1 MLKIIKGKT
10 KPKGLRIII
19 YGVHGIGKTTL
30 AAKLPNS
37 LFLDFE
43 DGTHGLEVDKISS
56 ADLPKSY
63 AEMKGLIEEL
73 KRDHQGYER
82 IVIDTADKFEANLA
96 AKLAEEKKVEDV
108 FAVNDFGRTIAVH
121 KSGMASVLDAL
132 TELVKTGMDVVVLAH
147 ETSRKVEPLEN
158 RDTTGTY
165 DHHEMKRSKTVSP
178 VFMEWAD
185 VAIFCAYKT
194 FLVSG
199 EKKNDKAHVEGGKRW
214 CFASYS
220 NDWDAKQRTGINL
233 PEDCSLDKMVDILPK
248 AIADA
253 VDRSASS
260 AVSSSSDDNAQ
271 QKAKAALAKKRAAEA
286 SADKREVTP
295 EPTNESASPAAEPK
309 KPERECVTTLR
320 KLIGNYD
327 IAEPDFILYATNN
340 AKFVERYGEISKS
353 MDEWPDGLVTGIS
366 AAMGRNIDK
375 IKAKIAALKN
385 N

>member
-1 MLKIIKGKT
+1 MLKIVKGKT

-165 DHHEMKRSKTVSP
+165 DHHEMKLSKTVSP

-260 AVSSSSDDNAQ
+260 AVSSSSDDSAQ
-271 QKAKAALAKKRAAEA
+271 QKAKAELAKKRAEA
-286 SADKREVTP
+286 ASSA
-295 EPTNESASPAAEPK
+295 PAAEPPK
-309 KPERECVTTLR
+309 AAAPERECVASLR
-320 KLIGNYD
+320 KLLGNYD
-327 IAEPDFILYATNN
+327 IAEPDFIAYATNN
-340 AKFVERYGEISKS
+340 PKFAERYGEISPNI
-353 MDEWPDGLVTGIS
+353 DEWPDGLVTGIA

-375 IKAKIAALKN
+375 IKAKIAAIKN
-385 N
+385 G